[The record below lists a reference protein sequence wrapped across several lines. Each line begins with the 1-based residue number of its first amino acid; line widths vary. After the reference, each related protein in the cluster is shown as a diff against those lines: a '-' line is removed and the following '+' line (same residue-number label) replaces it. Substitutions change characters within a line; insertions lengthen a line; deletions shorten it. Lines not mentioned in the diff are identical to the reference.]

1 MTDNDFVLEAL
12 KRLVPDTSW
21 YGESNHDN
29 ESVKNIKLLR
39 EMFVIMFKELTRD
52 YRTLLQHKTNASA
65 RAIAKEKQKIIE
77 EIMDC
82 AMQELKEE

>member
-1 MTDNDFVLEAL
+1 MTDNEFVLEAL

-29 ESVKNIKLLR
+29 ESIKNIKLLR

-52 YRTLLQHKTNASA
+52 YRTSLQYKTNASA
-65 RAIAKEKQKIIE
+65 RAIAKEKQKIIA